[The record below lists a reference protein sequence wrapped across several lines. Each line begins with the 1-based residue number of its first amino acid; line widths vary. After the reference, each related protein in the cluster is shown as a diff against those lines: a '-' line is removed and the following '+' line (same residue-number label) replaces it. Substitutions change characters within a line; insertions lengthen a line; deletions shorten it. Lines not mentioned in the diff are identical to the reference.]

1 MFRAT
6 TILAVKRNGKV
17 TIGGDGQVTLGETTV
32 MKHTAEKV
40 KTIYGGKVA
49 IGFAGSVA
57 DAFTLAERFEAKLE
71 QYSGNLYRAAIELA
85 KDWRSDNIMRK
96 LDALLI
102 AADAESILIL
112 SGNGEVIEPD
122 DGVAS
127 IGSGSMYAMAAA
139 RALTRYSEMDSEDVV
154 RNSLKI
160 ASEICVYT
168 NSNIKTITLQKE
180 AGK

>member
-1 MFRAT
+1 MMFRAT
-6 TILAVKRNGKV
+6 TILAVRKDGQT

-32 MKHTAEKV
+32 MKSTAEKV

-49 IGFAGSVA
+49 VGFAGSVA
-57 DAFTLAERFEAKLE
+57 DAFELSEKFEAKIE
-71 QYSGNLYRAAIELA
+71 QYSGNLPRASIELA
-85 KDWRSDNIMRK
+85 KEWRSDKALRK

-102 AADAESILIL
+102 ACDKENVLII
-112 SGNGEVIEPD
+112 SGGGEVIEPE

-139 RALTRYSEMDSEDVV
+139 RALTRFSDMCSEEIVKESM
-154 RNSLKI
+154 RI

-168 NSNIKTITLQKE
+168 NDHIKTITL
-180 AGK
+180 

>member
-6 TILAVKRNGKV
+6 TILAVRRNGRIA
-17 TIGGDGQVTLGETTV
+17 IGGDGQVTLGETTI

-40 KTIYGGKVA
+40 KTVYNGKVA
-49 IGFAGSVA
+49 VGFAGSVA
-57 DAFTLAERFEAKLE
+57 DAFTLSEKFEGKLE
-71 QYSGNLYRAAIELA
+71 QYSGNLPRAAIELA
-85 KDWRSDNIMRK
+85 KEWRSDAVMRK
-96 LDALLI
+96 LDAMLIACDKENILLI
-102 AADAESILIL
+102 
-112 SGNGEVIEPD
+112 SGTGEVIEPD

-139 RALTRYSEMDSEDVV
+139 RALVRHSDMEAADIV

-168 NSNIKTITLQKE
+168 NDNIKVIELEDK
-180 AGK
+180 

>member
-6 TILAVKRNGKV
+6 TILAVKKDGQT

-32 MKHTAEKV
+32 MKSTAEKV
-40 KTIYGGKVA
+40 KTLYGGKVA
-49 IGFAGSVA
+49 VGFAGSVA
-57 DAFTLAERFEAKLE
+57 DAFELSEKFEAKIE
-71 QYSGNLYRAAIELA
+71 QYSGNLPRASIELA
-85 KDWRSDNIMRK
+85 KEWRSDKALRK

-102 AADAESILIL
+102 ACDKENVLII
-112 SGNGEVIEPD
+112 SGGGEVIEPE

-139 RALTRYSEMDSEDVV
+139 RALTRFSDMGSEEIVKESM
-154 RNSLKI
+154 LI

-168 NSNIKTITLQKE
+168 NDHIKTITL
-180 AGK
+180 

>member
-6 TILAVKRNGKV
+6 TILAVKRNGKIA
-17 TIGGDGQVTLGETTV
+17 IGGDGQVTFGETTI

-40 KTIYGGKVA
+40 KTVYNNKVA
-49 IGFAGSVA
+49 VGFAGSVA
-57 DAFTLAERFEAKLE
+57 DAFALSEKFEAKLE
-71 QYSGNLYRAAIELA
+71 QYSGNLARAAIELA
-85 KDWRSDNIMRK
+85 KDWRGDVALRK

-102 AADAESILIL
+102 ACDKNNILII

-139 RALTRYSEMDSEDVV
+139 RALVRHNEDMDAEDIVK
-154 RNSLKI
+154 NSLLI

-168 NSNIKTITLQKE
+168 NSNIKTIVLEDK
-180 AGK
+180 

>member
-6 TILAVKRNGKV
+6 TILAVKKNGV
-17 TIGGDGQVTLGETTV
+17 TAIGGDGQVTLGETTV

-49 IGFAGSVA
+49 VGFAGSVA
-57 DAFTLAERFEAKLE
+57 DAFELSEKFEAKIE
-71 QYSGNLYRAAIELA
+71 QYSGNLPRAAIELA
-85 KDWRSDNIMRK
+85 KEWRSDKGLRK

-102 AADAESILIL
+102 ACDKENVLII
-112 SGNGEVIEPD
+112 SGGGEVIEPD

-127 IGSGSMYAMAAA
+127 IGSGSMYAMSAA
-139 RALTRYSEMDSEDVV
+139 RALSRHTDEMTSEEIVK
-154 RNSLKI
+154 NSLLI

-168 NSNIKTITLQKE
+168 NDNIKVITM
-180 AGK
+180 

>member
-6 TILAVKRNGKV
+6 TILAVKRNNRIA
-17 TIGGDGQVTLGETTV
+17 IGGDGQVTLGETTI

-40 KTIYGGKVA
+40 RTVYNGKVA
-49 IGFAGSVA
+49 VGFAGSVA
-57 DAFTLAERFEAKLE
+57 DAFTLSDMFEGKLE
-71 QYSGNLYRAAIELA
+71 QYSGNIQRAAIELA
-85 KDWRSDNIMRK
+85 KQWRTDAALRK

-102 AADAESILIL
+102 ACDRENVLIV
-112 SGNGEVIEPD
+112 SGTGEVIEPD

-139 RALTRYSEMDSEDVV
+139 RALV
-154 RNSLKI
+154 RHSDMEAKDIVRESLKI

-168 NSNIKTITLQKE
+168 NDNIKVIDLE
-180 AGK
+180 ELS

>member
-6 TILAVKRNGKV
+6 TILAVEKDGV
-17 TIGGDGQVTLGETTV
+17 IAIGGDGQVTLGETTV

-40 KTIYGGKVA
+40 RTIYGGRVA
-49 IGFAGSVA
+49 VGFAGSVA
-57 DAFTLAERFEAKLE
+57 DAFELSEKFEAKIE
-71 QYSGNLYRAAIELA
+71 QYSGNLTRAAIELA
-85 KDWRSDNIMRK
+85 KDWRSDKGMRK

-102 AADAESILIL
+102 ACNKDTLLIV

-127 IGSGSMYAMAAA
+127 IGSGSMYALSAA
-139 RALTRYSEMDSEDVV
+139 RALV
-154 RNSLKI
+154 RHTDMPAEEIVKNSMQI

-168 NSNIKTITLQKE
+168 NDHIKVITMK
-180 AGK
+180 